1 MLRRLFSWL
10 FILISRTRLFF
21 YRIGLFKSSKVPA
34 RVISIGN
41 ISMGGSGKTPMVL
54 ALANDAIAKGHTT
67 AVIEKGYKSG
77 LKSGQVVLSQKGQ
90 DDSPDV
96 KLVGDEAKMVWDS
109 IPTGVRLCVSK
120 NKTQGAILCMEKWK
134 DTKIIIVDD
143 GFQHLTLNRDVDV
156 VLIDATT
163 GFNDK
168 VFPHGALREPYSSL
182 KRASVVVFTK
192 SDDLKQKEL
201 DELSD
206 KAKSYNSDIKVFFA
220 KTKFYCSEPLDG
232 KKVLPVSAVYN
243 GAHFRS
249 KLKGVNAVF
258 EKYMEYS
265 DHRKFTH
272 KDLSD
277 ILSFKKNIG
286 AEVIA
291 VTKKDWSKL
300 ESLMPNNEA
309 VALCWYE
316 HVIEDKEGF
325 LKCCI
330 GS

>member
-1 MLRRLFSWL
+1 L
-10 FILISRTRLFF
+10 FILISKIRLFF
-21 YRIGLFKSSKVPA
+21 YKKGIFKSSTVPA
-34 RVISIGN
+34 RVISVGN
-41 ISMGGSGKTPMVL
+41 ISMGGSGKTPMVVH
-54 ALANDAIAKGHTT
+54 LANHAISKGFQT

-77 LKSGQVVLSQKGQ
+77 LKSGEVVLSQKGT
-90 DDSPDV
+90 DSDPDV

-109 IPTGVRLCVSK
+109 IPTGARLCVSK

-182 KRASVVVFTK
+182 VRASVVVFTK
-192 SDDLKQKEL
+192 SDGIPQKEL
-201 DELSD
+201 DELSN
-206 KAKSYNSDIKVFFA
+206 KAKSFNSNIKVFFA
-220 KTKFYCSEPLDG
+220 KTKFYCSTPVEG

-243 GAHFRS
+243 GAHFRN
-249 KLKGVNAVF
+249 KLKGANAVF
-258 EKYMEYS
+258 EKYMEYA
-265 DHRKFTH
+265 DHRDFTH
-272 KDLSD
+272 KDLSE
-277 ILSFKKNIG
+277 ILSFKDKVG
-286 AEVIA
+286 AEMIA

-300 ESLMPNNEA
+300 ESLMPKNEA

-316 HVIEDKEGF
+316 HIIDDHEGF